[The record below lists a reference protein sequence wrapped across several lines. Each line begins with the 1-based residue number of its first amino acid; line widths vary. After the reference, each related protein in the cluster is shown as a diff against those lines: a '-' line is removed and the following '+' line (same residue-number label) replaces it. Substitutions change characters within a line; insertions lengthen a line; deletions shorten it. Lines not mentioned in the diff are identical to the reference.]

1 MDLLIENQGL
11 SWSIGGDYTYSKFL
25 SLPNILRQYNQ
36 KLNVFSTK
44 VSIMFPFSRNNSYNG
59 LNVAKPW
66 DSSSNIVYQAE
77 LPLEKLKN
85 EKLRNWNSDW
95 KVITNNDL
103 CSFCKDNQVKK
114 YTPEQYL
121 NNIRNTLDKLYNASL
136 PSTLI
141 NLVLPF
147 DIRSINNI
155 SHNYIKQYHR
165 LLSDLINSKRY
176 EKRND
181 FTVVIQLFK
190 THNKLS
196 YKHNSKIDFSYFA
209 QDCFHLSGK
218 GHSLAVISLLNNLFE
233 PVGGK
238 KRTCHIGKPLKCST
252 KEYPCIFTSKHSA
265 KALDEVRSRTMM
277 RTTDRVTKIIRNTS
291 TSDHN
296 RISHYHRK
304 HKKADSDL
312 SHTKLKFIVII
323 SFLFIIISI
332 LTVDIMR
339 RRKPPTL
346 IPMNKPDSLA
356 GTANS

>member
-1 MDLLIENQGL
+1 MIYAAFVK
-11 SWSIGGDYTYSKFL
+11 ITKFL
-25 SLPNILRQYNQ
+25 
-36 KLNVFSTK
+36 
-44 VSIMFPFSRNNSYNG
+44 
-59 LNVAKPW
+59 
-66 DSSSNIVYQAE
+66 
-77 LPLEKLKN
+77 
-85 EKLRNWNSDW
+85 
-95 KVITNNDL
+95 
-103 CSFCKDNQVKK
+103 
-114 YTPEQYL
+114 
-121 NNIRNTLDKLYNASL
+121 
-136 PSTLI
+136 
-141 NLVLPF
+141 
-147 DIRSINNI
+147 
-155 SHNYIKQYHR
+155 
-165 LLSDLINSKRY
+165 
-176 EKRND
+176 
-181 FTVVIQLFK
+181 
-190 THNKLS
+190 
-196 YKHNSKIDFSYFA
+196 
-209 QDCFHLSGK
+209 GK

-277 RTTDRVTKIIRNTS
+277 RTTDRVTKIIKNTS